1 MLLVFVVV
9 VDYCVDDDILVVLL
23 VEVVV
28 VVDGTNYIP
37 VLVNDDIA
45 YINGS
50 SINESINLPYKL
62 DNLAYKIL
70 IIFCI
75 YVILEYLLYNW
86 ANSVDAK
93 I

>member
-1 MLLVFVVV
+1 MVLVFVVV
-9 VDYCVDDDILVVLL
+9 VDYCVDVFVVLVVVLYDTVDDDILVVLL

-28 VVDGTNYIP
+28 VVDGTIYIP

-75 YVILEYLLYNW
+75 
-86 ANSVDAK
+86 
-93 I
+93 

>member
-1 MLLVFVVV
+1 
-9 VDYCVDDDILVVLL
+9 VLL

-75 YVILEYLLYNW
+75 
-86 ANSVDAK
+86 
-93 I
+93 

>member
-1 MLLVFVVV
+1 

-75 YVILEYLLYNW
+75 
-86 ANSVDAK
+86 
-93 I
+93 

>member
-1 MLLVFVVV
+1 MVLVFVVV
-9 VDYCVDDDILVVLL
+9 VDYCVDVFVVLVVVLYDTVDDYILVVLL

-28 VVDGTNYIP
+28 VVDGTIYIP

-75 YVILEYLLYNW
+75 
-86 ANSVDAK
+86 
-93 I
+93 

>member
-75 YVILEYLLYNW
+75 
-86 ANSVDAK
+86 
-93 I
+93 